1 MKFLILTCLVAV
13 ALARP
18 KLPLR
23 HPELTQNELDSREPT
38 PRELREEYFSELSKR
53 ELLRE
58 KQNEGIKVQVMEDPE
73 QRQSSS
79 TSSSEEVV
87 PNNTEEQLRR
97 LSQHNQLQVG
107 AIHDQQQLRRV
118 NENNLLQLPF
128 QQFYQLDAYPY
139 AAWYFPAQIMQ
150 YIAYP
155 PSLDITKPIA
165 SENIENADVVPQW

>member
-1 MKFLILTCLVAV
+1 MFM
-13 ALARP
+13 
-18 KLPLR
+18 
-23 HPELTQNELDSREPT
+23 NELDSREEVLKERQFLRFALPT
-38 PRELREEYFSELSKR
+38 PRELRE
-53 ELLRE
+53 
-58 KQNEGIKVQVMEDPE
+58 VQVMEDPE

-87 PNNTEEQLRR
+87 PNNTEQRQIPREDILYQRYLEQLRR
-97 LSQHNQLQVG
+97 LSQHNQLQG
-107 AIHDQQQLRRV
+107 TIHDQQQLRRV

-165 SENIENADVVPQW
+165 SENIENAEVVPQW

>member
-1 MKFLILTCLVAV
+1 MFM
-13 ALARP
+13 
-18 KLPLR
+18 
-23 HPELTQNELDSREPT
+23 NELDSREEVLKERQFLRFALPT
-38 PRELREEYFSELSKR
+38 PRELREEYFSELS
-53 ELLRE
+53 
-58 KQNEGIKVQVMEDPE
+58 KVQVMEDPE

-87 PNNTEEQLRR
+87 PNNTERQIPREDILYQRYLEQLRR
-97 LSQHNQLQVG
+97 LSQHNQLQG
-107 AIHDQQQLRRV
+107 TIHDQQQLRRV

-165 SENIENADVVPQW
+165 SENIENAEVVPQW

>member
-1 MKFLILTCLVAV
+1 MFM
-13 ALARP
+13 
-18 KLPLR
+18 
-23 HPELTQNELDSREPT
+23 NELDSREEVLKERQFLRFALPT
-38 PRELREEYFSELSKR
+38 PRELREEYFSELS
-53 ELLRE
+53 
-58 KQNEGIKVQVMEDPE
+58 KVQVMEDPE

-87 PNNTEEQLRR
+87 PNNTEQRQIPREDILYQRYLEQLRR
-97 LSQHNQLQVG
+97 LSQHNQLQG